1 MHFQYKG
8 VSLQYK
14 IRDSN
19 NQKKK
24 EIMTKQELIK
34 QIKTLAAEEGISFI
48 EACQAM
54 QSAAAKMNNEKMIMT
69 IHNIKMDSLN
79 Q

>member
-1 MHFQYKG
+1 
-8 VSLQYK
+8 
-14 IRDSN
+14 
-19 NQKKK
+19 
-24 EIMTKQELIK
+24 MTKQELIK

-54 QSAAAKMNNEKMIMT
+54 QSAAAKMNNEKMTKT
-69 IHNIKMDSLN
+69 IHNRKMDSLK